1 MTKEERIAL
10 ARTLMQEEAKGINE
24 KVQTLGNL
32 VLEEVFRL
40 EKAGENAEAKA
51 FEAFLPIDESF
62 LASLLPLLGQEEYE
76 KTLILYKE
84 EKTKQRLAYLGEFLT

>member
-1 MTKEERIAL
+1 MTKEERLVL
-10 ARTLMQEEAKGINE
+10 ARKLMREEAKGFSE
-24 KVQTLGNL
+24 TVQALGNL

-40 EKAGENAEAKA
+40 EKAGETAEAKS

-76 KTLILYKE
+76 KTLAFYKE
-84 EKTKQRLAYLGEFLT
+84 EKTKQRLGYLGEFFA